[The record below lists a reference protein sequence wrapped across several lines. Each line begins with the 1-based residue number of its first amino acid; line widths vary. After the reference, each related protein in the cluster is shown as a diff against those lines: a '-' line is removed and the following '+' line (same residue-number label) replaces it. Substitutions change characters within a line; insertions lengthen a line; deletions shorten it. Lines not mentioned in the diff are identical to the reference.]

1 MDTVGLCMDR
11 KIEIKWMSLPQHQM
25 QILEVLNCSCK
36 TACNSNRCGCFKN
49 EQQCTEICRC
59 ENCSNCDQGEDDTKA
74 VDIHNA
80 PIDDDD
86 DGEDGDDDDSDSDD
100 TAEN

>member
-1 MDTVGLCMDR
+1 
-11 KIEIKWMSLPQHQM
+11 MSQPPAPDLDA
-25 QILEVLNCSCK
+25 ILEVLNCSCK
-36 TACNSNRCGCFKN
+36 TGCNSNRCGCFKN
-49 EQQCTEICRC
+49 ELKCTEICRC
-59 ENCSNCDQGEDDTKA
+59 ENCSNCDRGEDDTNA

-86 DGEDGDDDDSDSDD
+86 DGDDDDDDDSDSDD